1 MSANNYNKKCNEKLV
16 ELYFGLGLSH
26 VEILSF
32 LAVVDKVIISNSTLK
47 RTLKRL
53 RLTRKKIILMYV
65 MLLCLFWM
73 KFKMWDNSMAT
84 NGCITSVNFQDKL
97 FLETLCTIWWKFWT
111 QMGYWSEREEDYIVN
126 NMWAMGLIT
135 YGILTLW

>member
-53 RLTRKKIILMYV
+53 RLTRKNNYSDVCDVALFILSELQNAGQQYSKK
-65 MLLCLFWM
+65 WM
-73 KFKMWDNSMAT
+73 HNK
-84 NGCITSVNFQDKL
+84 CKL
-97 FLETLCTIWWKFWT
+97 
-111 QMGYWSEREEDYIVN
+111 S
-126 NMWAMGLIT
+126 GLIVSRDT
-135 YGILTLW
+135 VYHLMKILDADGIL